1 MPIIRYNCSCGH
13 SVGKFIK
20 AGGKAPAF
28 LPCPECKQDMY
39 KTLSGP
45 TSDSKIKVDNGV
57 QARPVEINVESIKD
71 SQNRAR
77 FIQKMREKP

>member
-13 SVGKFIK
+13 SVGKFFK
-20 AGGKAPAF
+20 AGVQAPAF
-28 LPCPECKQDMY
+28 LPCPDCKLGMK

-45 TSDSKIKVDNGV
+45 TADSKIKVDNGV
-57 QARPVEINVESIKD
+57 MARPVEINVESIKD